1 MVEPPEP
8 RPRIRIDSPELR
20 GVWANDVEAISSPH
34 EFTLDFYR
42 FDHAKRP
49 PERGAL
55 VARVAFSEKLLA
67 VLLDLLHSMW
77 ESHARRNL
85 KEIYGGGEADE
96 DGV

>member
-1 MVEPPEP
+1 MSEPPER

-20 GVWANDVEAISSPH
+20 GVWANEVEVISSPH

-42 FDHAKRP
+42 YDYAKRP

-55 VARVAFSEKLLA
+55 VARVAFSEKLLIR
-67 VLLDLLHSMW
+67 LLELLHSTW
-77 ESHARRNL
+77 EAHARRNL

-96 DGV
+96 GGV